1 MVHLSVKE
9 FADATGRFPNQIYD
23 LINKGNQFRKLKS
36 QKIKG
41 RISIPVSEI
50 NEFPFNSAIKL
61 RIELQQRIDD
71 LTKRVAQLEQTL
83 YQNNLLYDPKAFH

>member
-9 FADATGRFPNQIYD
+9 FADATNRFPNQIYD

-41 RISIPVSEI
+41 RINIPVSEI
-50 NEFPFNSAIKL
+50 NDFPFNSAIKL
-61 RIELQQRIDD
+61 RIELQSQIVE
-71 LTKRVAQLEQTL
+71 LTKRVDYLEDRVYL
-83 YQNNLLYDPKAFH
+83 